1 MIVSKDEI
9 EQLNL
14 KTKLRV
20 NKKSND
26 QTLEKL
32 KSGRTTFKTMFKG
45 ANQKD
50 QLMNTM
56 EQDITTFDREIELY
70 TNIINIIESH
80 IARYVIPRFNRDK
93 AMLYYKML
101 EYFSVHEIHN

>member
-1 MIVSKDEI
+1 
-9 EQLNL
+9 
-14 KTKLRV
+14 
-20 NKKSND
+20 
-26 QTLEKL
+26 
-32 KSGRTTFKTMFKG
+32 MFKG

-101 EYFSVHEIHN
+101 EYFSVHEIHNWHLVIGFWRSILNNKNILSLDI